1 VLAVLLTTILTAV
14 APAAARGIHY
24 GAVVDEAVLACD
36 RLHWAGATERSIP
49 CYQDVLA
56 STANASDKAEAAWAM
71 NELQAANAY
80 FRDAMNQE
88 PQDAATLTR
97 WGDLFADTH
106 QEAEAMNI
114 YREALQLDPDYGFA
128 LLGAATVLVGGFDE
142 AASAYLEQLLSG
154 SGVHEGAQVGAWLL
168 VARMA
173 LENSSTE
180 AAREA
185 LDKSTDL
192 VARNDW
198 PLLWKAS
205 GRKSPSM
212 PIPVTAASTRHR
224 HIYMSS
230 RAVIAKPS
238 VCIRKRWT
246 SSRALRPRTRR
257 WASTCCAT
265 TR

>member
-1 VLAVLLTTILTAV
+1 VGNRDVAVLAVLLTTILTAV

-142 AASAYLEQLLSG
+142 AASAYLE
-154 SGVHEGAQVGAWLL
+154 
-168 VARMA
+168 
-173 LENSSTE
+173 
-180 AAREA
+180 AREFQY
-185 LDKSTDL
+185 
-192 VARNDW
+192 R
-198 PLLWKAS
+198 S
-205 GRKSPSM
+205 G
-212 PIPVTAASTRHR
+212 A
-224 HIYMSS
+224 
-230 RAVIAKPS
+230 
-238 VCIRKRWT
+238 
-246 SSRALRPRTRR
+246 
-257 WASTCCAT
+257 
-265 TR
+265 